1 MIDMAWPVVIAVT
14 MPWQALGLAMLASFI
29 FGLVIGWRGLRSS
42 SPSMSL
48 ARRTDTPMG
57 ESLDNADALDP
68 YGTSRTA
75 QFEEENERL
84 RSENVRLQEEN
95 ERLRYLRD

>member
-1 MIDMAWPVVIAVT
+1 
-14 MPWQALGLAMLASFI
+14 
-29 FGLVIGWRGLRSS
+29 
-42 SPSMSL
+42 
-48 ARRTDTPMG
+48 MG